1 MHDRRP
7 ELGLRGEEAAAR
19 HLERNGYAL
28 LARRFRTRLGEID
41 IVAEKG
47 DTLVFV
53 EVKTRTSTRHGV
65 PEESVTT
72 AKQRR
77 LALMAATFL
86 TARGLHGR
94 DCRFDV
100 IAVDA
105 TPSGALAVRHTED
118 AFRI

>member
-1 MHDRRP
+1 MDDPRP

-19 HLERNGYAL
+19 HLERSGYAI

-41 IVAEKG
+41 IIAVKG

-53 EVKTRTSTRHGV
+53 EVKTRTSASHGA
-65 PEESVTT
+65 PEESVTA

-77 LALMAATFL
+77 LALMAGTFL
-86 TARGLHGR
+86 AARSLHDQ

-105 TPSGALAVRHTED
+105 APDGALAVRHTED
-118 AFRI
+118 AFRT